1 MIYIYYNVLFFL
13 YSIFYPLYL
22 ALLKFIIEN
31 YCISVYLNMFFI
43 GVALIIISIILTT
56 ITSLINYSNFSD
68 LINIFD
74 FANNKLLFSF
84 VIVSGAI
91 IKFIL
96 SITIKNFSPN
106 IFILTNVISSIMKWI
121 YNVSF
126 KREYDSKLNIICLSI
141 GYFIFLISCLIY
153 NEIIILNFCNLSR
166 NTNKNIKERLII
178 DEKLSQ
184 FDSEE
189 RTYEDIGDYL
199 MPLRPPSGIVN

>member
-1 MIYIYYNVLFFL
+1 
-13 YSIFYPLYL
+13 
-22 ALLKFIIEN
+22 
-31 YCISVYLNMFFI
+31 
-43 GVALIIISIILTT
+43 
-56 ITSLINYSNFSD
+56 
-68 LINIFD
+68 
-74 FANNKLLFSF
+74 
-84 VIVSGAI
+84 
-91 IKFIL
+91 
-96 SITIKNFSPN
+96 
-106 IFILTNVISSIMKWI
+106 MKWI
-121 YNVSF
+121 YNVSY
-126 KREYDSKLNIICLSI
+126 KREYDSKLDIICLSI